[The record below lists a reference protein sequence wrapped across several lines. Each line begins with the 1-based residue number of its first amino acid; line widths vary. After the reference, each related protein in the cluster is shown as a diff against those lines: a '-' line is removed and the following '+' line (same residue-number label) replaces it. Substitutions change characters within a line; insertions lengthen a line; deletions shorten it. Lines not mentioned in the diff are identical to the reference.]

1 MREIIFY
8 RTDEGNC
15 PVERFLDALD
25 AKQAQK
31 VVWVL
36 QLIEELE
43 VVPTRYLKKL
53 VNTDGLWEIR
63 VQVASNIFRLI
74 GFFDGDNLV
83 VLNHGFQ
90 KKTQKTPQKDIKLA
104 QRRRSDYFRRR

>member
-74 GFFDGDNLV
+74 G
-83 VLNHGFQ
+83 
-90 KKTQKTPQKDIKLA
+90 
-104 QRRRSDYFRRR
+104 